1 MSISPLAL
9 LGNGMGQTQ
18 SLSGAFGESSFGVFG
33 ASGFAS
39 LLGGL
44 LGGNTESEAGDDTS
58 LLAMLLGGSADGS
71 LSEMLSDVSFNMTD
85 FLPEGGLASQF
96 DVESLFGKVNDL
108 ADMLGKLGAGEGGAT
123 AFTQITHVEFEI
135 VIEQVI
141 TEFKAIGIDASGLN
155 TVAGLA
161 AAFESLGMSAE
172 DAMDRAVGYVAFMK
186 YMEAEEAKQD
196 EIELLKALL
205 QGEDPSVAYQAF
217 LASKEGGSDEAAGL
231 LAFNARRSSVSISFS
246 AQSTTIISGAELAH
260 SALSGGDIPLAE
272 NAAKGPLG
280 DIAQQVA
287 TGERPLNEKVISALQ
302 QAGIEGES
310 GAFAA
315 AARAASDRI
324 RSEGGVASRTAEFV
338 DGASTQV
345 RGEYLK
351 PQPLAEILSE
361 SRNVFTVSQSE
372 QGALQVQ
379 SETTDPIDVND
390 SADFDAFMEKQ
401 VNNQNRPAGTERLAQ
416 MARQADVAAQM
427 QMQVR
432 QLAKQGGG
440 EVKMVLNP
448 PELGE
453 LDLHIRVSDGRVS
466 GVIASQN
473 MDVLEQMAR
482 DLRYLQEAFAES
494 GLEFSEEGLSFQLKE
509 EGSQS
514 FSGGENA
521 FSGSEDGEAEDG
533 ESGEVLSAEAQDP
546 RWIDPDRLVDMDA

>member
-18 SLSGAFGESSFGVFG
+18 SLSGAFGESSFGIFG
-33 ASGFAS
+33 AGGFAGLLGS
-39 LLGGL
+39 LLGA
-44 LGGNTESEAGDDTS
+44 NTEGEAGDDTS
-58 LLAMLLGGSADGS
+58 LLALLLGGSADGS

-96 DVESLFGKVNDL
+96 DVKSLVGKVNDI
-108 ADMLGKLGAGEGGAT
+108 ADMLGKLGAGEGGAA

-135 VIEQVI
+135 VVEQVI

-231 LAFNARRSSVSISFS
+231 LAFNARRSSVSVRFS

-260 SALSGGDIPLAE
+260 SALSGSDIPLAE
-272 NAAKGPLG
+272 NANLG
-280 DIAQQVA
+280 LAA
-287 TGERPLNEKVISALQ
+287 GERPMNEKVLTALQ

-310 GAFAA
+310 SAFAA
-315 AARAASDRI
+315 AARAASDRL
-324 RSEGGVASRTAEFV
+324 RSEGGVTSRTAEFI

-514 FSGGENA
+514 SLGRENP

-533 ESGEVLSAEAQDP
+533 ESGEVLSAESQDP